1 MLQKKLDVLNK
12 AGLSKDNFLDSKAT
26 QHVVKADESLNES
39 ANSSKI
45 TDFFNKSASMNQS
58 ALDDVNVDD
67 WDDDDF
73 GNDDELLEAVEMAE
87 GRNTWSEERRASFF

>member
-26 QHVVKADESLNES
+26 QHVVKAEESFNDS

-45 TDFFNKSASMNQS
+45 TDFFSASMNKS
-58 ALDDVNVDD
+58 ALEDVNVDD

-73 GNDDELLEAVEMAE
+73 SGDDDDLLQAVETVE
-87 GRNTWSEERRASFF
+87 GRTT